1 MSDKKFKKGAEPSG
15 ASAVNKDIVVD
26 KRNKRLQRTA
36 VLSVVVLLAIV
47 VVVNVILHAV
57 VGNKWQF
64 DWTANKAA
72 SLGEVSGQILDEN
85 DKDVMITVLAE
96 RDRYAAGSTYA
107 DVSFVPNLLDEYVD
121 QGKGKVELRFV
132 NPIQNPAVL
141 TEMDPNNVHD
151 LRENEIVISNSDFS
165 KVKVLTY
172 QDLLQIQEYY
182 VTGYVA
188 EEVITGAIRFVT
200 AEFTPVVYLTKGHGE
215 TAVDSGFTVLKM
227 LLEQNNYL
235 VKEFESLTAE
245 SVPEDA
251 EMLLMLAP
259 TADLAAGEI
268 KVYMDFLKSGGS
280 LFVMADYA
288 TSEMKNL
295 NELLREFNL
304 RITTDRVQEN
314 DSNKFFSGDPLSFV
328 AEMPVSKLFSQTNV
342 VNYSVVVNSR
352 FITTA
357 DNSKDWIETQP
368 ILQTGDQGTRQIAG
382 DEANQSQPAVQTL
395 AMFSENRG
403 FIDGS
408 SVTKPAKVAVF
419 GSAVSFSDNVLLTYM
434 QNAGNYLL
442 ANSAMSYMS
451 NLEENADQP
460 LLIQPKEIVSYSI
473 SPQSQGSTQI
483 ASIFFMVVLPLALGV
498 VALMVY
504 RRRKSL

>member
-1 MSDKKFKKGAEPSG
+1 
-15 ASAVNKDIVVD
+15 
-26 KRNKRLQRTA
+26 
-36 VLSVVVLLAIV
+36 
-47 VVVNVILHAV
+47 
-57 VGNKWQF
+57 
-64 DWTANKAA
+64 
-72 SLGEVSGQILDEN
+72 
-85 DKDVMITVLAE
+85 
-96 RDRYAAGSTYA
+96 
-107 DVSFVPNLLDEYVD
+107 
-121 QGKGKVELRFV
+121 
-132 NPIQNPAVL
+132 
-141 TEMDPNNVHD
+141 
-151 LRENEIVISNSDFS
+151 
-165 KVKVLTY
+165 
-172 QDLLQIQEYY
+172 
-182 VTGYVA
+182 
-188 EEVITGAIRFVT
+188 
-200 AEFTPVVYLTKGHGE
+200 
-215 TAVDSGFTVLKM
+215 
-227 LLEQNNYL
+227 
-235 VKEFESLTAE
+235 
-245 SVPEDA
+245 
-251 EMLLMLAP
+251 
-259 TADLAAGEI
+259 
-268 KVYMDFLKSGGS
+268 
-280 LFVMADYA
+280 
-288 TSEMKNL
+288 
-295 NELLREFNL
+295 
-304 RITTDRVQEN
+304 
-314 DSNKFFSGDPLSFV
+314 
-328 AEMPVSKLFSQTNV
+328 MPVTKLFSQTNV